1 MTETMMGGQPSPE
14 ELRAYLE
21 QLRDADAAGLVA
33 EAYNLLAAGAQVKLG
48 RSDARTLIDAM
59 AALTQVTSSALP
71 QELAQQ
77 MTQGVQ
83 QLQLAQVEAE
93 RQAAAESQQQAT
105 AAPEAAAGQPTDT
118 PRAPGASAKP
128 QAAQPEQRMTDRL
141 WIPGRDA
148 GPPPPRP

>member
-1 MTETMMGGQPSPE
+1 MGAMSDTMMGGQPSPE
-14 ELRAYLE
+14 EMRAYLE
-21 QLRDADAAGLVA
+21 QLREADAAGLVA

-59 AALTQVTSSALP
+59 SALTQVASPALP

-93 RQAAAESQQQAT
+93 RQVAAETQQQAT
-105 AAPEAAAGQPTDT
+105 ASEET
-118 PRAPGASAKP
+118 GAQTGT
-128 QAAQPEQRMTDRL
+128 QAAPTAPPQQAQQRMTDRL

-148 GPPPPRP
+148 GPPPPPQSGR

>member
-1 MTETMMGGQPSPE
+1 M
-14 ELRAYLE
+14 
-21 QLRDADAAGLVA
+21 ADAAGLVA

-59 AALTQVTSSALP
+59 SALTQVASPALP

-93 RQAAAESQQQAT
+93 RQVAAEAQQQAT
-105 AAPEAAAGQPTDT
+105 AAE
-118 PRAPGASAKP
+118 PGAEDAPATPPAP
-128 QAAQPEQRMTDRL
+128 QQTPQQSQQRMTDRL
-141 WIPGRDA
+141 WIPGRDS
-148 GPPPPRP
+148 GPPPPQR